1 VKSKNQPVNEAKS
14 QHRRDFIKK
23 STMVGVGVAAS
34 AMTGTSAI
42 ADVSTTSSENPE
54 QKGYQL
60 SRHVLDYYKSADV

>member
-1 VKSKNQPVNEAKS
+1 VKSKNELGNEAQS

-23 STMVGVGVAAS
+23 STIVGVGVAAT
-34 AMTGTSAI
+34 AITGTSAI
-42 ADVSTTSSENPE
+42 ADVSTTSSENAE

>member
-1 VKSKNQPVNEAKS
+1 
-14 QHRRDFIKK
+14 
-23 STMVGVGVAAS
+23 MVGVGVAAS

-42 ADVSTTSSENPE
+42 ADVSTTSSENAE